1 MTSLDIGYYSDN
13 FASYPSDAHIAVL
26 VNGVYNQKI
35 DATANATNLIKTI
48 SLPVGSKTV
57 EFVNSA
63 TTKPSTTILST
74 YITSI
79 GYSGNL
85 SIVQPVSYSRK
96 IAFIGDSITV
106 GANATIA
113 SLHGYVGIIRTE
125 NQDKN
130 IITEGYG
137 YASLKDYDTTDLI
150 ARLQANG
157 VNEVYIALGTNDYG
171 LNKWAAIADFQ
182 TTYSN
187 FLIAL
192 NTTLPTCRIIA
203 QTPLSRTI
211 ETANGNGI
219 TMAQFRTA
227 ISNACN
233 GKAYVQLVDG
243 TTLLTTADLA
253 DGVHPT
259 TAGHAILANNIQA
272 IVI

>member
-1 MTSLDIGYYSDN
+1 M
-13 FASYPSDAHIAVL
+13 

-35 DATANATNLIKTI
+35 DATANAVSAIKTI
-48 SLPVGSKTV
+48 SLPEGNKIV
-57 EFVNSA
+57 ELINSA
-63 TTKPSTTILST
+63 TTKPSSNILGT

-79 GYSGNL
+79 GHTGNL
-85 SIVQPVSYSRK
+85 SIVQPVNHSRK

-113 SLHGYVGIIRTE
+113 SLQGYVGIIRTE

-137 YASLKDYDTTDLI
+137 YASLKDYDTTVLI
-150 ARLQANG
+150 SRLQSNA

-171 LNKWAAIADFQ
+171 LNKWTAIADFQ
-182 TTYSN
+182 TAYSN

-192 NTTLPTCRIIA
+192 NAALPSCRILV
-203 QTPLSRTI
+203 QTPLSRSI
-211 ETANGNGI
+211 ETANASGL

-227 ISNACN
+227 ISNACS
-233 GKAYVQLVDG
+233 GKAYVRLVDG
-243 TTLLTTADLA
+243 TALTTTASMI

-259 TAGHAILANNIQA
+259 DHTELARNITA